1 MITICKTV
9 LSGAAP
15 ARIREQ
21 TEGLAS
27 GWLRDLAVKL
37 AGDPALTVSV
47 ITHEDSTQELE
58 VLRTGPPHHTERP
71 STAPGSP
78 ASPDGPCPLPN
89 LPTSRTPSRW
99 SAPSSWT
106 TPLPEALRQQRPD
119 RLPPLDPPV
128 TAGPDVPQRP
138 AQAGQHG

>member
-58 VLRTGPPHHTERP
+58 VLRTGPPHHTEQTIDSDRFARQHAE
-71 STAPGSP
+71 T
-78 ASPDGPCPLPN
+78 LPI
-89 LPTSRTPSRW
+89 
-99 SAPSSWT
+99 
-106 TPLPEALRQQRPD
+106 
-119 RLPPLDPPV
+119 
-128 TAGPDVPQRP
+128 AGPPDVENAVVLVRSMLFDDTKP
-138 AQAGQHG
+138 

>member
-1 MITICKTV
+1 MKKGQVKSDGDRWELPPDIPCTAVTWHGRKPGMITICETV

-27 GWLRDLAVKL
+27 GWLPDLAVKL

-58 VLRTGPPHHTERP
+58 VLRTGPPHHTEQTIDSGRFTRQP
-71 STAPGSP
+71 GQTLPIAEAPGVQN
-78 ASPDGPCPLPN
+78 AVAVVRAILLDD
-89 LPTSRTPSRW
+89 
-99 SAPSSWT
+99 SAP
-106 TPLPEALRQQRPD
+106 
-119 RLPPLDPPV
+119 
-128 TAGPDVPQRP
+128 
-138 AQAGQHG
+138 

>member
-27 GWLRDLAVKL
+27 GGLRDLAVKL

-58 VLRTGPPHHTERP
+58 VLRSGPPHHTEQSIDSGRF
-71 STAPGSP
+71 TRQPGQTLP
-78 ASPDGPCPLPN
+78 IAEPPDVQDA
-89 LPTSRTPSRW
+89 
-99 SAPSSWT
+99 SAPVT
-106 TPLPEALRQQRPD
+106 LRQQS
-119 RLPPLDPPV
+119 LPLDPPV
-128 TAGPDVPQRP
+128 TAGPDVPQRV

>member
-21 TEGLAS
+21 TEELES

-37 AGDPALTVSV
+37 AGDSALTVSV

-58 VLRTGPPHHTERP
+58 VLRTGPPHHTEETIDSAGFTRQ
-71 STAPGSP
+71 PGRT
-78 ASPDGPCPLPN
+78 LPIAE
-89 LPTSRTPSRW
+89 P
-99 SAPSSWT
+99 
-106 TPLPEALRQQRPD
+106 
-119 RLPPLDPPV
+119 
-128 TAGPDVPQRP
+128 PDVQDAVALVRAILLDDP
-138 AQAGQHG
+138 AP

>member
-21 TEGLAS
+21 TEGLES

-37 AGDPALTVSV
+37 AGDSALTVSV

-58 VLRTGPPHHTERP
+58 VLRTGPPHHTEETIDSARFTRQPGRTCP
-71 STAPGSP
+71 S
-78 ASPDGPCPLPN
+78 PN

-106 TPLPEALRQQRPD
+106 TPLPEGRAPEASAR
-119 RLPPLDPPV
+119 
-128 TAGPDVPQRP
+128 
-138 AQAGQHG
+138 

>member
-15 ARIREQ
+15 AQIRAQ

-27 GWLRDLAVKL
+27 GGLRDLAVKL

-58 VLRTGPPHHTERP
+58 VLRSGPPHHTEETIDSGRFTRQP
-71 STAPGSP
+71 GQTLPIAEPPDVQDAVTLVRAILLDDPDTAP
-78 ASPDGPCPLPN
+78 
-89 LPTSRTPSRW
+89 
-99 SAPSSWT
+99 
-106 TPLPEALRQQRPD
+106 
-119 RLPPLDPPV
+119 
-128 TAGPDVPQRP
+128 
-138 AQAGQHG
+138 